1 MHTGGYF
8 LRWRLVKKRF
18 TNFSVAMQLTHSLPA
33 LPAPAPSGRL
43 MCCPDYSAFN
53 WTSRNT
59 KAAVMDP
66 AQATNDAKFLIV
78 RMGSDAFKR
87 IIVLIDVGWP
97 RRHLSNGDQ
106 GFESRSFEL

>member
-8 LRWRLVKKRF
+8 LRCCLVKKRF
-18 TNFSVAMQLTHSLPA
+18 TNSSVAMQLTHSLPA

-66 AQATNDAKFLIV
+66 AQVTNDAKFLIV
-78 RMGSDAFKR
+78 RMGSDAFKW
-87 IIVLIDVGWP
+87 IIVL
-97 RRHLSNGDQ
+97 
-106 GFESRSFEL
+106 